1 MRAVE
6 RREKRQCPCCRL
18 GRHFHSTGL
27 VGEPIGPSW
36 AMEVWLLLELFV
48 LVSWLCLVIYRLP
61 EEGKKV
67 DGARGQNFGI
77 RG

>member
-48 LVSWLCLVIYRLP
+48 LVSWFYYWERRGENWYSGAKI
-61 EEGKKV
+61 
-67 DGARGQNFGI
+67 DG
-77 RG
+77 